1 MPRGGA
7 RRPGLSPRAR
17 HLAPHRPESL
27 RVRIASRAKSRPH
40 AEPEPLSPRRDS
52 PSPHPPSPPIPT
64 VPVSR
69 SRRNGRRRPAFL
81 PFWARTVG
89 PASQALS
96 CGTTQRAGGPRAAR
110 ARGSTHPRVWTGCA
124 SSAGTGSTTPPIS
137 LHKKEGGDEK
147 YLRSL
152 TVGPSD
158 QAPPPSLALL
168 ARLAVADSLLNEFRM
183 NHALRGKTL
192 VTGV

>member
-1 MPRGGA
+1 VPRGGA

-110 ARGSTHPRVWTGCA
+110 ARGSTHPRVWTG
-124 SSAGTGSTTPPIS
+124 GVLVVLVLVVLRRPS
-137 LHKKEGGDEK
+137 LSIKRRGETKK

-152 TVGPSD
+152 AVGPSG
-158 QAPPPSLALL
+158 QAPPPSLA
-168 ARLAVADSLLNEFRM
+168 RLAVAAE
-183 NHALRGKTL
+183 
-192 VTGV
+192 

>member
-1 MPRGGA
+1 VPRGGA

-137 LHKKEGGDEK
+137 LHKKEGGKRKIFALSDCGPK
-147 YLRSL
+147 RPGTAALSRS
-152 TVGPSD
+152 
-158 QAPPPSLALL
+158 
-168 ARLAVADSLLNEFRM
+168 ARSAGCR
-183 NHALRGKTL
+183 
-192 VTGV
+192 

>member
-1 MPRGGA
+1 MAAHGG
-7 RRPGLSPRAR
+7 RA
-17 HLAPHRPESL
+17 SL
-27 RVRIASRAKSRPH
+27 RGRATWRLTVRKASGSGSRPVR
-40 AEPEPLSPRRDS
+40 SPDRTPSRNRSLRDEIP